1 MAAEIVLASDEMRL
15 LLELV
20 IHEINQN
27 DNTKRA
33 LLLELIE
40 DKLKEALD
48 EIPMEKLKQ
57 DLQGYL
63 DSWTPSWDEQ

>member
-20 IHEINQN
+20 IQEINQN

-48 EIPMEKLKQ
+48 ELPMEKIKQ
-57 DLQGYL
+57 DLQDYF
-63 DSWTPSWDEQ
+63 DNWTPSWDEQ

>member
-57 DLQGYL
+57 DLQDYL